1 MLEGVL
7 ASVLNRFLASYVD
20 GLNTNQLNVAIWSG
34 DVKLRNLRL
43 KRSALDKLRLPI
55 DVKEG
60 YLGQLT
66 LTIPWSN
73 IKGKSVRMLIE
84 NVSLLAV
91 PRDASV
97 PVDEAEEDERQQ
109 ALKQQ
114 KLIQSELLYSGA
126 LEKTEEDA
134 QKTESFM
141 SSLFTRIVDNVQVTV
156 RNIHIRYEDAL
167 SSPEH
172 PFSLGI
178 TLAELSAVSTDGNWE
193 PTFVHNSASGIHKL
207 ARLDS
212 LSIYW
217 DCLLYTSDAADE

>member
-7 ASVLNRFLASYVD
+7 ASILNRFLASYVD

-73 IKGKSVRMLIE
+73 LKGKPVRMLIE

-91 PRDASV
+91 PRDASM
-97 PVDEAEEDERQQ
+97 PIDEAEEEERRQT
-109 ALKQQ
+109 LKQE
-114 KLIQSELLYSGA
+114 LLTRSELLNVA
-126 LEKTEEDA
+126 PEEKSEEDT
-134 QKTESFM
+134 QKNDSFM
-141 SSLFTRIVDNVQVTV
+141 SSLFTRIIDNVQVRKSMARIKFV
-156 RNIHIRYEDAL
+156 LNERRLAL
-167 SSPEH
+167 IEAQRRAREEVDVPPLENEGDIFEESPQ
-172 PFSLGI
+172 
-178 TLAELSAVSTDGNWE
+178 
-193 PTFVHNSASGIHKL
+193 AS
-207 ARLDS
+207 
-212 LSIYW
+212 
-217 DCLLYTSDAADE
+217 

>member
-7 ASVLNRFLASYVD
+7 ASILNRFLASYVD

-73 IKGKSVRMLIE
+73 LKGKPVRMLIE

-91 PRDASV
+91 PRDASM
-97 PVDEAEEDERQQ
+97 PIDEAEEEERRQT
-109 ALKQQ
+109 LKQE
-114 KLIQSELLYSGA
+114 LLTRSELLNVA
-126 LEKTEEDA
+126 PEEKSEEDT
-134 QKTESFM
+134 QKNDSFM
-141 SSLFTRIVDNVQVTV
+141 SSLFTRIIDLSL
-156 RNIHIRYEDAL
+156 IHI
-167 SSPEH
+167 
-172 PFSLGI
+172 
-178 TLAELSAVSTDGNWE
+178 
-193 PTFVHNSASGIHKL
+193 
-207 ARLDS
+207 
-212 LSIYW
+212 
-217 DCLLYTSDAADE
+217 

>member
-178 TLAELSAVSTDGNWE
+178 TPVS
-193 PTFVHNSASGIHKL
+193 
-207 ARLDS
+207 
-212 LSIYW
+212 
-217 DCLLYTSDAADE
+217 YTHL

>member
-7 ASVLNRFLASYVD
+7 ASILNRFLASYVD

-73 IKGKSVRMLIE
+73 LKGKPVRMLIE

-91 PRDASV
+91 PRDASM
-97 PVDEAEEDERQQ
+97 PIDEAEEEERRQT
-109 ALKQQ
+109 LKPVSYTH
-114 KLIQSELLYSGA
+114 LTLPTSEL
-126 LEKTEEDA
+126 
-134 QKTESFM
+134 
-141 SSLFTRIVDNVQVTV
+141 V
-156 RNIHIRYEDAL
+156 
-167 SSPEH
+167 
-172 PFSLGI
+172 
-178 TLAELSAVSTDGNWE
+178 
-193 PTFVHNSASGIHKL
+193 
-207 ARLDS
+207 
-212 LSIYW
+212 
-217 DCLLYTSDAADE
+217 

>member
-91 PRDASV
+91 PVSYTH
-97 PVDEAEEDERQQ
+97 
-109 ALKQQ
+109 L
-114 KLIQSELLYSGA
+114 
-126 LEKTEEDA
+126 
-134 QKTESFM
+134 
-141 SSLFTRIVDNVQVTV
+141 
-156 RNIHIRYEDAL
+156 
-167 SSPEH
+167 
-172 PFSLGI
+172 
-178 TLAELSAVSTDGNWE
+178 TL
-193 PTFVHNSASGIHKL
+193 P
-207 ARLDS
+207 
-212 LSIYW
+212 
-217 DCLLYTSDAADE
+217 TSDLV